1 MHRDTTQ
8 PDIDLNPGF
17 QYQGGMQLTTPRPN
31 SDKPQSVFSM
41 NRREW
46 MRRSGLITGAVAA
59 TSLFN
64 QEAAAAAASD
74 AFTLDLTVWKL
85 GIQGNQNEAISWARQ
100 FGFQSVGAHT
110 EEIKKWND
118 ADHESYAQQ
127 LMEADLKWGT
137 ASMPVE
143 FRKDE
148 SRFQNDIRSL
158 PSVAKSLK
166 KAGVT
171 SAITHIMPNHS
182 TLTYKENFKQHSM
195 RLKQISKILADN
207 GLRFGMEYVGTESLR
222 NRRKFPF
229 IHTLREGLELIESI
243 GLDTVG
249 LVMDCWHWHNA
260 QDNLEDLKLLKPRHV
275 VSIELNDAQPGIKRP
290 FLQDNRRELPCSTG
304 VIDTAGFLNGL
315 AQQGIRGPVMAEP
328 FNQQFRDMPRSRGIG
343 FIAQSLRKALSM
355 VQ

>member
-1 MHRDTTQ
+1 
-8 PDIDLNPGF
+8 
-17 QYQGGMQLTTPRPN
+17 MQTTTPRPN
-31 SDKPQSVFSM
+31 SDKPESVFSM

-59 TSLFN
+59 TSIFN

-85 GIQGNQNEAISWARQ
+85 GIHGNQNEAISWARQ

-110 EEIKKWND
+110 EEIQKWND
-118 ADHESYAQQ
+118 ADHESYAKQ

-148 SRFQNDIRSL
+148 SRFQDDIRSL

-166 KAGVT
+166 KAGVA

-195 RLKQISKILADN
+195 RLKQISKILADH
-207 GLRFGMEYVGTESLR
+207 GLRFGMEYVGTESLL

-243 GLDTVG
+243 GLDSVG

-260 QDNLEDLKLLKPRHV
+260 QDNLEDLKLLKPKHV
-275 VSIELNDAQPGIKRP
+275 VSIELNDAQPGIKRS

-328 FNQQFRDMPRSRGIG
+328 FNQRFRDMPRSQGIG